1 MKVYVDGNEKVGS
14 WTTGNGNV
22 APCQGNEIL
31 RMGIDY
37 DGSAFDGTIDDVRI
51 YNRALTAS
59 EVKKLYLGGR

>member
-1 MKVYVDGNEKVGS
+1 
-14 WTTGNGNV
+14 
-22 APCQGNEIL
+22 
-31 RMGIDY
+31 MGIDY